1 MSDDYRDY
9 LEGIYDI
16 DLDKAT
22 SMESI
27 LQGSGQRVADV
38 VKAMNISEEVKREQE
53 EAKVREARRI
63 LNKDEKDAIT
73 KEEID
78 RVFENYGQS
87 DTFGE
92 YLVDGA
98 VLTCSQASL
107 EDFKMDGKTI
117 PLEKKEQE
125 TSEQFQGRKQTVL
138 RVSENP
144 ISANGLTYATVRD
157 TVKDG
162 NIIPFRCHCKIEAD
176 REIERERIRKDPDC
190 SKHGVCRHLMRLNLE
205 WENYPMDSPYL
216 NLDEIDRQEPVSDS
230 YLQAVRH
237 GAIKDVNLVS
247 KKAGITMTS
256 ILFCKHGGIITPV
269 TSGQTDKNEIYMTV
283 TGAVWIAD
291 EGLNPQGIPLYSG
304 KTMNGKSEYFSLKDF
319 SEAEY
324 ANVALTREAASGE
337 RANYKYIHPIA
348 TQVEGLPESFNEG
361 YHKSFLSNGIEV
373 STADNRIEIAC
384 RWGISTCDGE
394 VWADSLAGKYID
406 IVLSDGTVLAC
417 IMGGSKGNEGNSDS
431 VGVVHDDGS
440 IFEFLTLAVSDKG
453 KNVAKTDILHGCDMV
468 GVYVYSEKRLYN
480 TETGEYTYYFSESI
494 DE

>member
-319 SEAEY
+319 TSTF
-324 ANVALTREAASGE
+324 VTF
-337 RANYKYIHPIA
+337 
-348 TQVEGLPESFNEG
+348 SFF
-361 YHKSFLSNGIEV
+361 KP
-373 STADNRIEIAC
+373 
-384 RWGISTCDGE
+384 
-394 VWADSLAGKYID
+394 
-406 IVLSDGTVLAC
+406 
-417 IMGGSKGNEGNSDS
+417 SK
-431 VGVVHDDGS
+431 
-440 IFEFLTLAVSDKG
+440 T
-453 KNVAKTDILHGCDMV
+453 T
-468 GVYVYSEKRLYN
+468 
-480 TETGEYTYYFSESI
+480 
-494 DE
+494 